1 MSYIALYRK
10 WRPEVFEDVVG
21 QEHITTTLKNQI
33 KNHNIAHAYLFCGTR
48 GTGKTSTAKIFARA
62 VNCVTPKEYNPC
74 NRCEVCTGIQHESII
89 DVIEIDAAS
98 NNGVDDIRELRENVK
113 YPPTKGR
120 YKVYIIDEVHMLS
133 TGAFN
138 ALLKTLE
145 EPPYYVIFILAT
157 TEPHKIPATILSRC
171 QRFDFKR
178 VKEEDMIKRL
188 GYICNTMDIKV
199 EESAL
204 QLIARNADG
213 AMRDALSILDQCVSF
228 GTGNIGYDD
237 VIGILGTVSDD
248 FMFRLV
254 DYIAEGDAQKAMEF
268 IEELVGSGKDIQQ
281 FIKDLIEHY
290 RNLMMTKVAQH
301 LEGIVHLSKENI
313 ERLKKQ
319 GEKLQIHAITRGI
332 QTLSQTAADAKWST
346 QPRILLEVAV
356 IKLCQP
362 MLDPSVEG
370 LIERVA
376 ALEKTIQSGTLQVK
390 NVTKEKE
397 ATKPKAEQKS
407 VKEKHAKHL
416 KETSTPEH
424 IKGVPI
430 HFQQIQQQWPN
441 ILKTIKE
448 RKISIYAVLME
459 GELKT
464 VEKKSLVIAFKDG
477 FGFHKEAAG
486 SSPYKEF
493 IEDVIQEKTGQRVH
507 LKCVMED
514 EVQDILH
521 VENEMA
527 LSEEDTEVQK
537 IIELFG
543 EDLVEIVED

>member
-10 WRPEVFEDVVG
+10 WRPAVFENVVG

-33 KNHNIAHAYLFCGTR
+33 KNQNIAHAYLFCGTR

-62 VNCVTPKEYNPC
+62 VNCVSPKEYNPC
-74 NRCEVCTGIQHESII
+74 NQCEVCTGIQHESII

-178 VKEEDMIKRL
+178 VKEADMIRRL
-188 GYICNTMDIKV
+188 DYICNTMDIKV

-213 AMRDALSILDQCVSF
+213 AMRDALSILDQCMSF
-228 GTGNIGYDD
+228 CTESIAYDD
-237 VIGILGTVSDD
+237 VIDILGTVGDD

-254 DYIAEGDAQKAMEF
+254 EAIAEGNAQNAMEL
-268 IEELVGSGKDIQQ
+268 IEELVGAGKDIQQ
-281 FIKDLIEHY
+281 FIKDLIEYY
-290 RNLMMTKVAQH
+290 RNLMMTKVAH
-301 LEGIVHLSKENI
+301 NLEGIIRLSKENI
-313 ERLKKQ
+313 ERLKNQ
-319 GEKLQIHAITRGI
+319 GERMQINAIIRGI
-332 QTLSQTAADAKWST
+332 HILSQAAADAKWST
-346 QPRILLEVAV
+346 QPRVLLEMSV

-362 MLDPSVEG
+362 KGDQTVEG

-376 ALEKTIQSGTLQVK
+376 ALEKIIQSGTLQVK
-390 NVTKEKE
+390 KVTKEKE
-397 ATKPKAEQKS
+397 VPKSKLEQKPS
-407 VKEKHAKHL
+407 NEENQKHL
-416 KETSTPEH
+416 GETLATEG
-424 IKGVPI
+424 IQGGKI
-430 HFQQIQQQWPN
+430 DFQQIQKQWPD

-459 GELKT
+459 GEIKA
-464 VEKKSLVIAFKDG
+464 VEKRFLVIAFKDG
-477 FGFHKEAAG
+477 FGFHKEASG

-493 IEDVIQEKTGQRVH
+493 IEGIIEEKTGQKVH

-514 EVQDILH
+514 EVKD
-521 VENEMA
+521 VVKEENEMT
-527 LSEEDTEVQK
+527 LSEEDMEAQK
-537 IIELFG
+537 IVELFG